1 MRSDCFEIDD
11 TKLILMIRLFLSEV
25 DCFCVDTLT
34 GVSAT
39 VGSMS
44 HTVFCV
50 LCAGSTSYT
59 VLWRSVKVDLSSLNE
74 VFSGRQPRQEIY
86 KIRRFGD

>member
-1 MRSDCFEIDD
+1 MTVVCWHAGIYHMRSDCFESDD
-11 TKLILMIRLFLSEV
+11 TKLILMTRLFLSEV

-34 GVSAT
+34 SVSAT

-50 LCAGSTSYT
+50 LEAHRIPCCGN
-59 VLWRSVKVDLSSLNE
+59 L
-74 VFSGRQPRQEIY
+74 
-86 KIRRFGD
+86 